1 MTLDAGREI
10 DASLQPRSAF
20 GISPD
25 YFRVMGIPLIGGRPF
40 GVGDNESSPA
50 VAIINEWAARHWWPN
65 ENAVGRTF
73 TIDTAPGVRA
83 AITVVGVA
91 RDNLAAQSSV
101 LVARSGPEVYRPFRQ
116 SHFWI
121 VNYYAK
127 TRGASARVVEGAK
140 TAVMRAISSN
150 GRPQG
155 GLLAGQ
161 VANQLKTVRTN
172 AVEIAGFAMVGLLL
186 AITGLYGVMS
196 YVVQERTREIGI
208 RGVLGARPSTILS
221 MVMSQAFRL
230 SLIGI
235 VAGLLTATA
244 SMRLFQGLLYGT
256 PTSDVTV
263 YLAVAAIAALVTV
276 VASYIPAHRA
286 SRVDPIV
293 ALKAL

>member
-1 MTLDAGREI
+1 
-10 DASLQPRSAF
+10 
-20 GISPD
+20 
-25 YFRVMGIPLIGGRPF
+25 
-40 GVGDNESSPA
+40 
-50 VAIINEWAARHWWPN
+50 
-65 ENAVGRTF
+65 
-73 TIDTAPGVRA
+73 
-83 AITVVGVA
+83 
-91 RDNLAAQSSV
+91 
-101 LVARSGPEVYRPFRQ
+101 
-116 SHFWI
+116 
-121 VNYYAK
+121 
-127 TRGASARVVEGAK
+127 
-140 TAVMRAISSN
+140 MRAISSN

-161 VANQLKTVRTN
+161 VANQLKTVKTN

-235 VAGLLTATA
+235 VAGLLTAMA

-276 VASYIPAHRA
+276 VASYIPAYRA